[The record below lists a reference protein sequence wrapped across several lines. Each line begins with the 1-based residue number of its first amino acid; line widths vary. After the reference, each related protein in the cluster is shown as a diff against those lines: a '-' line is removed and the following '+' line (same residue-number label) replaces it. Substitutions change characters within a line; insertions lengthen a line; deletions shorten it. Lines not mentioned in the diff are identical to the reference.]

1 MQKKISTTYWFTV
14 AIAIVALLAYTGV
27 AYTEVGAEDA
37 CETSFEAGGFRVEH
51 CGFSDTTGTYRYRI
65 SATKDCADSK
75 ILNFHQFLPVCKD
88 ATPKSYFHSVGPSTK
103 VSGLSAIGE
112 GYTDYGGWKVGD
124 FTGQVLSLDSG
135 PFNCNSEPL
144 QFTVTVKSAIKN
156 VCAIE
161 MALVVNGV
169 VMEGFTQGLC
179 CSHPGVPPVAFFN
192 SFGDSETTVELFKN
206 QTVKSVVDTQTR
218 KPYRKIKLLICED
231 LDEDGKKGPEE
242 PCYPATFGTLDG
254 CLIDGNPR
262 YYGYGGDGYKR
273 E

>member
-1 MQKKISTTYWFTV
+1 MQKKITTTFWFTV
-14 AIAIVALLAYTGV
+14 AIAIVALLAYTEV

-37 CETSFEAGGFRVEH
+37 CETSFEAGGFRVEY
-51 CGFSDTTGTYRYRI
+51 CGFSDTTGTYTYRI
-65 SATKDCADSK
+65 SATKGCADSS

-88 ATPKSYFHSVGPSTK
+88 ATPKDYLDSVGPSIK
-103 VSGLSAIGE
+103 DYGLSAIGE
-112 GYTDYGGWKVGD
+112 GYPDFGGWKVGD

-135 PFNCNSEPL
+135 PINCDSEPL
-144 QFTVTVKSAIKN
+144 QFAVTVKSAIKN

-169 VMEGFTQGLC
+169 VKEGFTQGLC
-179 CSHPGVPPVAFFN
+179 CPPVAFFN
-192 SFGDSETTVELFKN
+192 KFGDSETTVELYQN
-206 QTVKSVVDTQTR
+206 QTIKGVFDTQTK
-218 KPYRKIKLLICED
+218 KPYTKIKLLICED
-231 LDEDGKKGPEE
+231 LDGDGKKGPEE